1 MFAGLGLAGPAA
13 NYASAALL
21 VIGVLTG
28 SALWWLTLSG
38 VVGMMRQRFNMQRL
52 RSVNR
57 VSGIIMTGFGVLALM
72 GV

>member
-1 MFAGLGLAGPAA
+1 MYQTD

-21 VIGVLTG
+21 VIGVFTG

-52 RSVNR
+52 GSVNR